1 MERGERQTVRQTGGG
16 GVGGRQ
22 TDGEEVRRQIGGE
35 GRETDRGRRS
45 GRETD

>member
-1 MERGERQTVRQTGGG
+1 M
-16 GVGGRQ
+16 GGRQ
-22 TDGEEVRRQIGGE
+22 TDGEEEKVRRRIDGE